1 MTKGLTPLVLVG
13 VLACMSC
20 ALRTA
25 TEPAAAPTGHPHAA
39 PEKPKSP
46 PPAAPEKPAAAPA
59 VVPRT
64 EPANVRTAPAA
75 ATPVTPT
82 EKATVNVP
90 QPPAGNKTTG
100 EAPPATASAYV
111 YSPQQA
117 ATATH
122 PATAPQAKAP
132 GATTNVGPVN
142 PDPVNPAPVAP
153 APTNAPGDTTPPPTT
168 RGEVQLA
175 VVPLPAVIAAGGIV
189 TVDVMASSDTAV
201 LDAPLHLSFDPN
213 VMAYVD
219 GAPGDFL
226 TQGGSSVVFLADGS
240 TRPGDVAVAAGRV
253 ERSQGATGSGLLC
266 RVRLRG
272 VAAGTTQVMVGQAKA
287 WGVHGEELTVLPGG
301 SAVSVR

>member
-1 MTKGLTPLVLVG
+1 
-13 VLACMSC
+13 
-20 ALRTA
+20 
-25 TEPAAAPTGHPHAA
+25 
-39 PEKPKSP
+39 
-46 PPAAPEKPAAAPA
+46 
-59 VVPRT
+59 
-64 EPANVRTAPAA
+64 
-75 ATPVTPT
+75 
-82 EKATVNVP
+82 VNVP
-90 QPPAGNKTTG
+90 QPPAGNKATG

-117 ATATH
+117 ASATH

-132 GATTNVGPVN
+132 GATTSVEPVN
-142 PDPVNPAPVAP
+142 PDPVKPAA
-153 APTNAPGDTTPPPTT
+153 GDTTPPPTT